1 MRNAR
6 LLIAVSFLAMIA
18 PPGNAAAS
26 EPLRP
31 ERTIALLEVGGEPVR
46 IVAFGDSITGV
57 YYHTGGRRAW
67 CDMLGEALR
76 KLYPRADV
84 QMINAGIS
92 GHTSERGLGRMDTD
106 VCARKPHLVVVMFGM
121 NDCTGNNLDRF
132 RANMAA
138 IVTRC
143 REAGAEVVLCT
154 PNNVYPN
161 EPRPEERLARFA
173 QVVRDVAAETEAP
186 LADCFQAYED
196 ARKSNQTDWRLLMSE
211 FIHPNMN
218 GHRLFAEEMAK
229 TITGKAV
236 SLDAVPPP
244 DDALAFT
251 VKRLRGGQ
259 PVKIV
264 AMQPYDEI
272 VPAILRERFPQAE
285 METVTWPVKGKSLD
299 EIEAW
304 AKNVRNLNPNLVV
317 FAIPG
322 DIAAVNDQQY
332 VRQYCWSLAQSFS
345 FGRATFDT
353 VPVLPSVAG
362 QLDDSAKVREE
373 LAKGV
378 IRGYD
383 VECIERLAG
392 CTKTARQIVSEWIEH
407 RTLAFFNPR
416 KNAK

>member
-1 MRNAR
+1 
-6 LLIAVSFLAMIA
+6 
-18 PPGNAAAS
+18 
-26 EPLRP
+26 
-31 ERTIALLEVGGEPVR
+31 
-46 IVAFGDSITGV
+46 
-57 YYHTGGRRAW
+57 
-67 CDMLGEALR
+67 
-76 KLYPRADV
+76 
-84 QMINAGIS
+84 
-92 GHTSERGLGRMDTD
+92 
-106 VCARKPHLVVVMFGM
+106 MFGM

-138 IVTRC
+138 IVFRC

-173 QVVRDVAAETEAP
+173 QVVRDLAAEMETP

-196 ARKSNQTDWRLLMSE
+196 VRKNSQTDWCLLMSE

-218 GHRLFAEEMAK
+218 GHRLFAEVMTKA
-229 TITGKAV
+229 ITGKTV
-236 SLDAVPPP
+236 SLVDVGPP

-251 VKRLRGGQ
+251 IRRLRSGE
-259 PVKIV
+259 PMKIV
-264 AMQPYDEI
+264 AMEPYDEI
-272 VPAILRERFPQAE
+272 VPAALRECFPQAA
-285 METVTWPVKGKSLD
+285 METVTWPVEGKSLD
-299 EIEAW
+299 AIEVW
-304 AKNVRNLNPNLVV
+304 AKNVRNLKPDLVV

-322 DIAAVNDQQY
+322 EVKAASDPQF

-362 QLDDSAKVREE
+362 QLDDSAKLREE
-373 LAKGV
+373 LAKRV

-383 VECIERLAG
+383 VECIERTAG

-407 RTLAFFNPR
+407 RMLASDGTR
-416 KNAK
+416 KNVP